1 MTEEQL
7 RLMSQKFIQDTSV
20 VSKMIAY
27 KTKIQTSLASVITE
41 RRKKVNLR
49 NGVEDPKTVSNVIN
63 ISISELGKVTKNE
76 ENMFIISMAASIV
89 LKELDFNKFKT
100 PSGQLDIYNSLEKI

>member
-1 MTEEQL
+1 MTETQIKEL
-7 RLMSQKFIQDTSV
+7 AQKCIQDKAIVAS
-20 VSKMIAY
+20 MISY
-27 KTKIQTSLASVITE
+27 KSKIQTALASVISE
-41 RRKKVNLR
+41 AQKVNLR
-49 NGVEDPKTVSNVIN
+49 NGVEDPKTIANIIN
-63 ISISELGKVTKNE
+63 ISINELGNVTKNE

>member
-1 MTEEQL
+1 MTETQIKEL
-7 RLMSQKFIQDTSV
+7 AQKYIQDTSV

-41 RRKKVNLR
+41 SQKVNLR

-63 ISISELGKVTKNE
+63 ISIKELGKVTKNE

-100 PSGQLDIYNSLEKI
+100 PSGQLDIYTSLEKI

>member
-41 RRKKVNLR
+41 AQKVNLR